1 VREPATARFI
11 SGRIW
16 RQLVGTPPKP
26 QRLEALAAGW
36 RQRQLSIPWLLATIQ
51 ATPEATQSRER
62 GLRLADPLE
71 VVARTLRPRR
81 WGRRRLSRRA

>member
-1 VREPATARFI
+1 MGTAP
-11 SGRIW
+11 
-16 RQLVGTPPKP
+16 TP
-26 QRLEALAAGW
+26 QRLQTLAAGW
-36 RQRQLSIPWLLATIQ
+36 RQRQLSIPWLLTTIQ
-51 ATPEATQSRER
+51 ASPEARDSRER